1 MNKIP
6 SQIILEFINNPR
18 FVTVLDLCLE
28 EEDLIEQFERLYG
41 IKRPAER
48 QHPLER
54 MVDEVTGFRN
64 SQWSDFSKRSSRLFT
79 IAYGFDGKSAT
90 MKGAGNDQ

>member
-18 FVTVLDLCLE
+18 FVTVLDRCLE
-28 EEDLIEQFERLYG
+28 EEELIEQFERLSG
-41 IKRPAER
+41 VKRPAER

-54 MVDEVTGFRN
+54 MVDEVTGFRK
-64 SQWSDFSKRSSRLFT
+64 SQWSDFFEAFIPFIYDCVWLRWEGRNDQRSS
-79 IAYGFDGKSAT
+79 K
-90 MKGAGNDQ
+90 

>member
-18 FVTVLDLCLE
+18 FVTVLDRCLE

-41 IKRPAER
+41 VKRPAER

-54 MVDEVTGFRN
+54 MVDEVTGFRK
-64 SQWSDFSKRSSRLFT
+64 SQWSDFFEAFIPFIYDCVWLRWEGR
-79 IAYGFDGKSAT
+79 
-90 MKGAGNDQ
+90 NDERCWK